1 MLKTDS
7 YQCPKS
13 LLELAESLNP
23 TPTAIV
29 GAHGTLPMKSAKLA
43 QEQNLISPVFVGN
56 RVAILKLAEELH
68 WDISFA
74 RIVHAETD
82 RDSADVA
89 AALAGN
95 GEVAALMKGQ
105 IHTDEFMHG
114 ILRKDTGLRTDRR
127 LIHIFHMTLP
137 EHDTSLM
144 ITDGAVNVAPSIDT
158 RLQAAQH
165 AIELSH
171 VLGNNNPK
179 VAVLSGTESPI
190 KSMPSS
196 IEAAEI
202 TKRAVNEIS
211 GGQVFGPLAFDNA
224 ISTKAANL
232 KKINHP
238 VAGNADILLVPNI
251 ETGNALFK
259 MMVYFMS
266 ACAAGIVL
274 GANVPITLT
283 SRADPP
289 EARVASAALANIVA
303 HVGNASKGK

>member
-68 WDISFA
+68 WDISLE

-114 ILRKDTGLRTDRR
+114 ILQRDAGLRTDRR
-127 LIHIFHMTLP
+127 LTHIFHMTLP
-137 EHDTSLM
+137 EHNNSLM

-165 AIELSH
+165 AIELSRM
-171 VLGNNNPK
+171 LGNNNPK

-274 GANVPITLT
+274 GAKLPITLT

-303 HVGNASKGK
+303 HVGKASKGK

>member
-1 MLKTDS
+1 
-7 YQCPKS
+7 
-13 LLELAESLNP
+13 
-23 TPTAIV
+23 
-29 GAHGTLPMKSAKLA
+29 
-43 QEQNLISPVFVGN
+43 
-56 RVAILKLAEELH
+56 
-68 WDISFA
+68 
-74 RIVHAETD
+74 
-82 RDSADVA
+82 
-89 AALAGN
+89 
-95 GEVAALMKGQ
+95 
-105 IHTDEFMHG
+105 
-114 ILRKDTGLRTDRR
+114 
-127 LIHIFHMTLP
+127 MTLP
-137 EHDTSLM
+137 EHNNSLM

-171 VLGNNNPK
+171 MLGNNNPK

-202 TKRAVNEIS
+202 TRRAVNEIS

-283 SRADPP
+283 SRADPS

-303 HVGNASKGK
+303 HAGKANKGK

>member
-13 LLELAESLNP
+13 LLKQAETLTP

-29 GAHGTLPMKSAKLA
+29 GAHGALPMKSAKLA
-43 QEQNLISPVFVGN
+43 QEQQLITPIFIGN
-56 RVAILKLAEELH
+56 RIEILKIADGLN
-68 WDISFA
+68 WDIGVE
-74 RIVHAETD
+74 RIIHAETD
-82 RDSADVA
+82 KDSADVA
-89 AALAGN
+89 AVLAGK

-105 IHTDEFMHG
+105 VHTDEFMHG
-114 ILRKDTGLRTDRR
+114 ILKKEAGLRTGRR
-127 LIHIFHMTLP
+127 LTHIFHMTLP
-137 EHDTSLM
+137 EHNNSLM

-171 VLGNNNPK
+171 MLGNNNPK

-196 IEAAEI
+196 IEAVEI

-259 MMVYFMS
+259 MMVYFMG

-274 GANVPITLT
+274 GAKVPITLT

-303 HVGNASKGK
+303 QAGKASKKK